1 MFTNIPITKP
11 ASRAGSSSNKSQA
24 PSNEIITWRFLDYR
38 EAQEFC
44 WNNTAVYPEY
54 SFTPFQRENHIEVVR
69 KVRPEEEID
78 NSYWTRF
85 RGVYHISS
93 KLGRKLVKK
102 S

>member
-1 MFTNIPITKP
+1 MFTNIPVTKP
-11 ASRAGSSSNKSQA
+11 APRAASSSNKSQDL
-24 PSNEIITWRFLDYR
+24 SNEIVTWRFLDYR

-44 WNNTAVYPEY
+44 WNNTAAYPEY
-54 SFTPFQRENHIEVVR
+54 SFTPFQRENYIEVVR
-69 KVRPEEEID
+69 KVRPEEETD
-78 NSYWTRF
+78 RSYCSSF